1 MPCLPLRRHLAT
13 AALLLCGVAT
23 AHAGEVYGSFGV
35 PGLMLGYAHPIAPHF
50 GVRAD
55 YATLGTRTKQTE
67 EEGIH
72 YDAKLNTSRVGF
84 FGDVYPFAGVFRIT
98 GGLTVN
104 NYKMHLDGSGA
115 GGSITVGDNTYPT
128 TAADGIAVDIKFP
141 RTTPYLGIGWG
152 HQADS
157 GWRAAFDIGA
167 MFGKLKV
174 TTTPRGVLA
183 SDAAKAD
190 VDKEVAQLT
199 EKTDKVKFIPQIT
212 LSVGYSF

>member
-1 MPCLPLRRHLAT
+1 MLTLTRGTLAAALFLALGST
-13 AALLLCGVAT
+13 AAQ
-23 AHAGEVYGSFGV
+23 AGEVYGSVGF
-35 PGLMLGYAHPIAPHF
+35 PGLMLGYAQPLAPHF

-55 YATLGTRTKQTE
+55 YATLGTRTKQQE
-67 EEGIH
+67 EEGVL
-72 YDAKLNTSRVGF
+72 YDAKLNTSRIGL

-98 GGLTVN
+98 AGLTVN
-104 NYKMHLDGSGA
+104 NYKMHLDATGA
-115 GGSITVGDNTYPT
+115 NGSITIGDTTYPT
-128 TAADGIAVDIKFP
+128 SAADGMTVDIKFP

-174 TTTPRGVLA
+174 TSTTRGVLA
-183 SDAAKAD
+183 T
-190 VDKEVAQLT
+190 EVAQADVNKELAEIRDT
-199 EKTDKVKFIPQIT
+199 TDKVRFIPQIT